1 MAYQYITEN
10 NLYHKQTYS
19 YSEYGGTGFL
29 KEYVASRK
37 EYLNRKNLHG
47 TGSKESGVQECPA
60 EAEVLGGTVQDLRD
74 LRGRLKEGYADA
86 DTMERLNAYTK
97 SFEVR
102 KRIYGRYNREWKPVG
117 TMEFENY
124 GTYLLF
130 AECLVFA
137 CQNTESLKYFSCLL
151 KLDDTLLSVWE
162 KMDAVQRDGLYR
174 ILEKELG
181 IFRRIADGKG
191 ICLEETYGTK

>member
-74 LRGRLKEGYADA
+74 LRGRLKEVE
-86 DTMERLNAYTK
+86 T
-97 SFEVR
+97 
-102 KRIYGRYNREWKPVG
+102 
-117 TMEFENY
+117 Y

>member
-97 SFEVR
+97 SFE
-102 KRIYGRYNREWKPVG
+102 
-117 TMEFENY
+117 FENY